1 MSYLSISSETLKT
14 HQLRVTDTRIKVLS
28 LFLKKKSALSHA
40 EIEKSLGKSFDR
52 VTIYRILQSF
62 QDSGIV
68 HKIPDDS
75 GIVKYALCDHCDSG
89 HHHHQHIH
97 FKCEVCSKTEC
108 LDENHLPEFTVPS
121 GYLIKNA
128 DLLVQGVCKNC
139 NK

>member
-40 EIEKSLGKSFDR
+40 EIEKSLGKS
-52 VTIYRILQSF
+52 SF